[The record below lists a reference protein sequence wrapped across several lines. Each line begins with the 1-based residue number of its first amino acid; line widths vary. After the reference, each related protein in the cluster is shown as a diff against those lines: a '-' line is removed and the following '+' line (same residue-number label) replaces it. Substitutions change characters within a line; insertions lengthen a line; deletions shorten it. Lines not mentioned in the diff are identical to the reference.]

1 MTAGFVFYL
10 PDPENLPDAEL
21 WLTDQDLARVER
33 HRDRALRTGSYA
45 LLRYSLWKI
54 GSKKGDLIVTD
65 PSGKPRLADQSL
77 HFSLSHCPGMAIC
90 AVSRQ
95 RPVGADVEKIRP
107 ELVDDQVAE
116 QVFCAEE
123 RSWVA
128 GSAERFFRLWVV
140 KEAVFK
146 AAGTVWDESWRDRSV
161 LPELASLNQR
171 RLGTYWAAATC
182 AALWEEASFSS
193 P

>member
-54 GSKKGDLIVTD
+54 GGEKSDLIVTD

-77 HFSLSHCPGMAIC
+77 HFSLSHSPGMAIC

-123 RSWVA
+123 RAWIA
-128 GSAERFFRLWVV
+128 GSAERFFQLWVA
-140 KEAVFK
+140 KEAIFK
-146 AAGTVWDESWRDRSV
+146 AAGEVWDETWRDRSV
-161 LPELASLNQR
+161 LSALASIDQR
-171 RLGTYWAAATC
+171 RLGTYRAAATC
-182 AALWEEASFSS
+182 AAEWREFSS
-193 P
+193 SSP